1 MTLHSIELTRA
12 RLEAQI
18 EDLIA
23 LLDLVDGDC
32 DLEEG
37 GDLEPSIGSPGRW
50 IGNRVEDDLEFETD
64 DCELSADD
72 TDVSRGRFDGG
83 SGL

>member
-1 MTLHSIELTRA
+1 MSLQPIELTRA
-12 RLEAQI
+12 RLEARI

-64 DCELSADD
+64 DYELSADD
-72 TDVSRGRFDGG
+72 TDISCGRLNGG

>member
-1 MTLHSIELTRA
+1 MRQAPIEITRA
-12 RLEAQI
+12 SLEAKI

-23 LLDLVDGDC
+23 LLDMVDGDT

-37 GDLEPSIGSPGRW
+37 GDLEPSIGSLSVW
-50 IGNRVEDDLEFETD
+50 IGSRFEDDLEFETD
-64 DCELSADD
+64 DYELSADD
-72 TDVSRGRFDGG
+72 MDHSCGRLNGG